1 MPVAV
6 GVLVLV
12 VPPFFQVKSVKTPA
26 IGVDHGLELVPPA
39 VEHGIGYVEWGHVI
53 LASLDQVLDPPDA
66 ALAGNIER
74 YGVAQVAEPRCELL
88 QHWVTS

>member
-1 MPVAV
+1 LPVAV

-12 VPPFFQVKSVKTPA
+12 VPPFFQVKSV
-26 IGVDHGLELVPPA
+26 VDHGLELVPPA

-74 YGVAQVAEPRCELL
+74 YGVAQVAEPRCELP